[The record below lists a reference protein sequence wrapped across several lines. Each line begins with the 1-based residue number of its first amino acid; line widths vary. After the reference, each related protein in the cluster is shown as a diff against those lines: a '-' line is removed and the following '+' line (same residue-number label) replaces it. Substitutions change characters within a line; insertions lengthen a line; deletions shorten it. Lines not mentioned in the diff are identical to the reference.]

1 MRISIKKC
9 FLIAYLIIM
18 LLPAHFSNA
27 FIGACNNIFSLL
39 AMIML
44 FQHKYRPNKFV
55 RIVTY
60 YYLFLLMMT
69 LISGTMTINIAIYN
83 IKYIVFIAC
92 IHMLYQ
98 MNPSSTLKTLF
109 NVIFLFVFV
118 DLMTIL
124 LYPNGLYTTVTEYSQ
139 WSSASVANWFFGNKN
154 NRITWELLMIC
165 LATICNS
172 CGYIKKTLYCCTVLS
187 CVVAVFMTKSSTSI
201 VAIVIAVIAVILKK
215 YQPQNININWKIF
228 FALYAGIAA
237 LVLVGNVGFLSPII
251 YQLFGKDVTFTGRAS
266 TWVTVIKYIKEKPF
280 FGWGIIT
287 SDQAIQMI
295 SKASAVNAHSQWLQ
309 VLLQGGIVGLL
320 IFVAIIFECF
330 KKLNYAKK
338 ETQFFLFGL
347 LFSLLLVMIFEVEM
361 GFTVLLILFLC
372 CEYLNIS
379 IDSSRLHKGDFAVE
393 YEKSSN

>member
-18 LLPAHFSNA
+18 LLPAHFSNS
-27 FIGACNNIFSLL
+27 FIGFCNNIFSLV

-44 FQHKYRPNKFV
+44 FQRKYRPDKYI
-55 RIVTY
+55 RIVAY

-69 LISGTMTINIAIYN
+69 LINGTMTINIAIYN

-92 IHMLYQ
+92 VHMLYQ

-109 NVIFLFVFV
+109 SVILLFVFM

-154 NRITWELLMIC
+154 NRITWELLLIC
-165 LATICNS
+165 LADMCYS
-172 CGYIKKTLYCCTVLS
+172 CGYVKRWLYYCTMIGCAL
-187 CVVAVFMTKSSTSI
+187 AVILTKSSTSL
-201 VAIVIAVIAVILKK
+201 VAITITLLFVFIRNLYPKNVI
-215 YQPQNININWKIF
+215 INWKVF
-228 FALYAGIAA
+228 FAVYAVIVTLILG
-237 LVLVGNVGFLSPII
+237 GNVGFLSPIVN
-251 YQLFGKDVTFTGRAS
+251 QLFGKDITFTGRAS
-266 TWVTVIKYIKEKPF
+266 TWVTVINYIKQKPVL
-280 FGWGIIT
+280 GWGIIT
-287 SDQAIQMI
+287 SDQAVQMI

-309 VLLQGGIVGLL
+309 VILQGGIVGLL

-330 KKLNYAKK
+330 KKLKVAKK
-338 ETQFFLFGL
+338 ETQCFLIGL

-361 GFTVLLILFLC
+361 GFAVLLILFLC
-372 CEYLNIS
+372 REYINIS
-379 IDSSRLHKGDFAVE
+379 VDSSKLRKGVTVIK
-393 YEKSSN
+393 YEKSFN